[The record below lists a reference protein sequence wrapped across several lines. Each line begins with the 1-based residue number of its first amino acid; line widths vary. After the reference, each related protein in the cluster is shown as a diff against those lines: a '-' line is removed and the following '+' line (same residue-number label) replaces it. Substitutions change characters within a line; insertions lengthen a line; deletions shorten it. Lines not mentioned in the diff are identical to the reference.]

1 LLLIFVLWPIF
12 WPKNIRK
19 IEITT
24 FFKNDV
30 FLQVICSP
38 GFNGGLPQNFT
49 VDVVENEAV
58 SAPLDSPPPVFHLES
73 QDPVFAVAG
82 LKDSTE
88 YRVYVTPVNMK
99 GVGQPQ
105 DPGGTLVRTNTEPK
119 PLIEDPKN
127 DGGGGAGGGGGK
139 GFLDGEDGD
148 GMNPLMVMI
157 FGGATGLVFILATI
171 TLAAKVRCAGGGRNS
186 GNSNSNSSDGG
197 GGGRLSRHNSK
208 VLVVTTIADM
218 DFDEEKSNGGCSTAD
233 LDRED
238 ALYASSGGGGSNTRR
253 PMYLTGSGGEGGTGS
268 GAITSGYMRLPPDQQ
283 HQPLEYPSYLMCPS
297 AATMTSSSAHA
308 HNYCT
313 LRKQPPHARMGND
326 NGELADG
333 GESSAMGT
341 TSGGSCSRLL
351 EPPPPMPMPE
361 DEASDDVNSPR
372 ELLLQMSQWDKHR
385 AGFMYGTLR
394 HPAAGGQRH
403 NHQLPPRQF
412 AGGNPLPPGA
422 VKACRGEELGGGGG
436 GGVVPPPPMFEEGG
450 LVARSNNGGGVVVA
464 GGTLKKCPI
473 GKPEKKDKM
482 ESRV

>member
-1 LLLIFVLWPIF
+1 MAHLLAKKTYEKLRLQ
-12 WPKNIRK
+12 NI
-19 IEITT
+19 
-24 FFKNDV
+24 

-58 SAPLDSPPPVFHLES
+58 SAPLDAPPPVFHLES
-73 QDPVFAVAG
+73 QDPVFAVGG

-171 TLAAKVRCAGGGRNS
+171 TLAAKVRCAGGGRNNS
-186 GNSNSNSSDGG
+186 GSNSSSDGG

-218 DFDEEKSNGGCSTAD
+218 DFDEEKSNNGCSTAD

-238 ALYASSGGGGSNTRR
+238 ALYASGGGGGSNTRR

-268 GAITSGYMRLPPDQQ
+268 GGITSGYMRLPPDQQ
-283 HQPLEYPSYLMCPS
+283 HQPLEYPSYLMYP
-297 AATMTSSSAHA
+297 ATMTSSSAHA

-313 LRKQPPHARMGND
+313 LRKQPPHARMGSD

-333 GESSAMGT
+333 GESSAMV

-351 EPPPPMPMPE
+351 EPPPMPMPE
-361 DEASDDVNSPR
+361 DDASDDVNSPR

-394 HPAAGGQRH
+394 HPAAGQRH

-412 AGGNPLPPGA
+412 AGGNPLLPPAGA
-422 VKACRGEELGGGGG
+422 VKACRASGEELGGGGGG

-450 LVARSNNGGGVVVA
+450 IVARSNNGGGVVVA